1 MYRAHISGLEE
12 NKWVCSPIVSP
23 VSLWRSGQK
32 NRAFVR
38 ENRAFNWR
46 KQQETEVRKHTA
58 LKENVGAKKNVW
70 RPLLAFHTEKEGRR
84 LEMRTEEVGKR
95 QDRIELWLWHIQL
108 YDHGY
113 RIHSHRKA
121 DFRTFCLSV
130 MASRE
135 KKISQPR
142 VFYFYHTNRKRK
154 RPCVLYFYHAN
165 RKRQRPCVFYFHRTK
180 KKRQQPCVLY
190 CAKKWENVSDHMFFM
205 QLFYFYCTTREKTLA
220 TMFIWCHCFIFY
232 PTKKITTFFFC
243 RKKRRQLWVQL
254 FFMQSSFFLC

>member
-12 NKWVCSPIVSP
+12 RKWVCSPIVSP

-46 KQQETEVRKHTA
+46 KQQETEVRKHTS
-58 LKENVGAKKNVW
+58 LKENVGAEKNVW
-70 RPLLAFHTEKEGRR
+70 RPLLAFHSTEKEGRS
-84 LEMRTEEVGKR
+84 LEMRTEEAGKR

-165 RKRQRPCVFYFHRTK
+165 RKRQRPCVFYFHRT
-180 KKRQQPCVLY
+180 
-190 CAKKWENVSDHMFFM
+190 
-205 QLFYFYCTTREKTLA
+205 
-220 TMFIWCHCFIFY
+220 
-232 PTKKITTFFFC
+232 
-243 RKKRRQLWVQL
+243 
-254 FFMQSSFFLC
+254 